1 VGTQASFRK
10 KKPSQTYRYDSSLSP
25 ALPWDAQNSNR
36 ELGEWL
42 IGLIEEASRLEPP
55 HEFPEPRQT
64 TIAGRNFQVRG
75 LRDAAAQLKALSRPF
90 LDWAPNISRYEAPR
104 RPARVISFTRRHPPP
119 RGGHLAPPDGRKRKR
134 SFSVRNHGERRRSA
148 WRSGPAGKVSTNCWP
163 GEHVSRTRPGTS

>member
-90 LDWAPNISRYEAPR
+90 LDWAGKAE
-104 RPARVISFTRRHPPP
+104 RPSFDVPTLPLFIHERLSP
-119 RGGHLAPPDGRKRKR
+119 KR
-134 SFSVRNHGERRRSA
+134 SLRPSKATVA
-148 WRSGPAGKVSTNCWP
+148 T
-163 GEHVSRTRPGTS
+163 SR